1 MQNKT
6 GLIDIDPWLTPYS
19 QALNY
24 RLVAANEMQ
33 ERLANGGNFNDNTKD
48 FNYFGLHKLD
58 SKNWIFREWAPAA
71 TSIYLHCDA
80 NNWTDSTDYALAK
93 TDNDVWELII
103 PSNKLKHQSK
113 YKLHLFWNGGDGF
126 RIPAYATRVVQDEE
140 TKIFNAEVWSPSRK
154 HIWTDSAFTPVC
166 STPIIYEAHIGMSS
180 EQEKVSTYQEFT
192 KNILPYIKASGYNTI
207 QLMAI
212 QEHPYYGSFG
222 YHVSNFYAASSRFG
236 TPDDLKKLINTA
248 HDLGLMVIIDLVH
261 SHAVKNE
268 VEGLSRFDGTYY
280 QYFHDAGRG
289 THPAWDSRCFDYG
302 KPEVARFLLSNCRY
316 WIEEF
321 HVDGYRFDG
330 ITSML
335 YTYHGLEKDFTH
347 YDQYFSDIDQDAISY
362 LTLANNL
369 IHEIKPHAITIAEEM
384 SGMPGIAANTSIG
397 GIGFDY
403 RLSMGTPDMWI
414 KLIKEKTDENWSVSS
429 LFHELTQHR
438 PEERTINYV
447 ESHDQ
452 ALVGDKTVI
461 FRLIDKEMYYHMSVD
476 DKDLIVERGI
486 ALHKIIRLLTA
497 STNSG
502 GYLAF
507 MGNEFGHPEW
517 IDFPRE
523 GNDWSFKYARR
534 QWSLM
539 TNESLK
545 YKWLYKFD
553 VAMVKLI
560 SQINDGISYI
570 NVNEN
575 DQVISFCRGDY
586 LFVINLNPTISFTN
600 YGVPVPAGSYNLVLS
615 SDYSEFGGFDRI
627 TGNAPYLTVPVPN
640 GNNLRVYIPSRTTAV
655 FKRVV

>member
-1 MQNKT
+1 MQKES
-6 GLIDIDPWLTPYS
+6 GLITIDPWLAPYN
-19 QALNY
+19 QALDY
-24 RLVAANEMQ
+24 RMIAAEEMKSK
-33 ERLANGGNFNDNTKD
+33 LAAGGNLSDSTQDYK
-48 FNYFGLHKLD
+48 YFGLHKQ
-58 SKNWIFREWAPAA
+58 KNGDWIFREWAPAA
-71 TSIYLHCDA
+71 TAIYLHCDA
-80 NNWTDSTDYALAK
+80 NNWADSKDFSLSK
-93 TDNDVWELII
+93 KENDVWELTI
-103 PSNKLKHQSK
+103 PAEKLTHKSQ
-113 YKLHLFWNGGDGF
+113 YKLHLFWDGGDDY
-126 RIPAYATRVVQDEE
+126 RIPAYATRVIQDEAN
-140 TKIFNAEVWSPSRK
+140 KVFNAEVWSPVK
-154 HIWTDSAFTPVC
+154 EYIWKDSKFSPKNY
-166 STPIIYEAHIGMSS
+166 TPIIYEAHIGMSS
-180 EQEKVSTYQEFT
+180 EQEKVSNYAEFT
-192 KNILPYIKASGYNTI
+192 KDILPYIKKSGYNTI

-222 YHVSNFYAASSRFG
+222 YHVSSFYAASSRFG
-236 TPDDLKKLINTA
+236 TPDELKKLIDTA
-248 HDLGLMVIIDLVH
+248 HQLGIMVIIDLVH

-316 WIEEF
+316 WIEEY

-335 YTYHGLEKDFTH
+335 YRHHGLEKDFTH
-347 YDQYFSDIDQDAISY
+347 YDQYFTDIDQDAISY
-362 LTLANNL
+362 LTIANQL
-369 IHEIKPHAITIAEEM
+369 IHDIKPHAITVAEEM
-384 SGMPGIAANTSIG
+384 SGMPGVAADTKLG
-397 GIGFDY
+397 GLGFDY
-403 RLSMGTPDMWI
+403 RLNMGTPDMWI
-414 KLIKEKTDENWSVSS
+414 KLIKEKADEDWSVST

-438 PEERTINYV
+438 PEEKTINYV

-461 FRLIDKEMYYHMSVD
+461 FRLVDKEMYFHMSIGD
-476 DKDLIVERGI
+476 NDLIVERGI

-502 GYLAF
+502 GFLAF

-523 GNDWSFKYARR
+523 GNNWSYKYARR

-539 TNESLK
+539 ADEKLK

-553 VAMVKLI
+553 VAMI
-560 SQINDGISYI
+560 NIINQIEAGISYI
-570 NVNEN
+570 NVNEG
-575 DQVISFCRGDY
+575 DHVISFCRGDY
-586 LFVINLNPTISFTN
+586 LFVFNLNPATSFTN
-600 YGVPVPAGSYNLVLS
+600 YGVPVPTGSYNLVLS

-627 TGNAPYLTVPVPN
+627 TGAAPYLTVPVPN
-640 GNNLRVYIPSRTTAV
+640 GSNLRVYIPSRTAAV